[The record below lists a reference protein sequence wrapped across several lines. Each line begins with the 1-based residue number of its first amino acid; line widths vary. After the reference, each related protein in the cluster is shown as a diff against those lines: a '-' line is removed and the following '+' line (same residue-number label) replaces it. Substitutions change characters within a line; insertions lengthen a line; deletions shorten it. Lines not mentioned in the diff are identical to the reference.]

1 MWTNV
6 QGHAVHSVRVDSWDS
21 WVRLIFAR
29 AYANMLA
36 WSVNNVQ
43 VKTTSLNNKISLY
56 VDISLI

>member
-6 QGHAVHSVRVDSWDS
+6 QGHAVHSVRVDSW
-21 WVRLIFAR
+21 VRLIFSR

-43 VKTTSLNNKISLY
+43 VKTTSLNNKMSLY
-56 VDISLI
+56 ADISLI